1 MYLDSAYVGS
11 DFHSTSLLSAG
22 HPGNYL
28 DLKLQ
33 MPVLLDKKLLW
44 LKTYAHSCY
53 MINAF
58 CDLNYNVVN

>member
-1 MYLDSAYVGS
+1 MRTELWIYVDLQEQDWVPMYLDSAYVGS

-33 MPVLLDKKLLW
+33 MPVLLDKKLL
-44 LKTYAHSCY
+44 
-53 MINAF
+53 
-58 CDLNYNVVN
+58 